1 MDNKDD
7 SNKNQKLLNHKRKS
21 KFTLE
26 EILNIYCKQHNIED
40 NEIPEKI
47 KTIYYR
53 NPEQNILINYNK
65 ENGDEFPLSR
75 HIHNKKEKGLNLEED
90 KNIEDKE
97 KEKLNGNEIS
107 NEKVNE
113 KKEEDYLT
121 QCFICG
127 WDFLKEMS
135 FEEKNRHINL
145 CLEGKGEE
153 NKKEIISTYKEIENL
168 RKGEEEQDNNNN
180 EIPEIKEQEN
190 NREINNNINQN
201 EEQ

>member
-1 MDNKDD
+1 MNDKND

-26 EILNIYCKQHNIED
+26 EIINIYCRQHNIED

-53 NPEQNILINYNK
+53 NPEQNILIDYNK
-65 ENGDEFPLSR
+65 DNGDEFPLSK
-75 HIHNKKEKGLNLEED
+75 HIYNKKEKVINLEED
-90 KNIEDKE
+90 KKE
-97 KEKLNGNEIS
+97 EKDNEKLNENE
-107 NEKVNE
+107 VNKDKDSKE
-113 KKEEDYLT
+113 KKGEDLL

-135 FEEKNRHINL
+135 FEEKSRHINL

-153 NKKEIISTYKEIENL
+153 NKKEIISTYKEIQNL
-168 RKGEEEQDNNNN
+168 RNGEEEQENNN
-180 EIPEIKEQEN
+180 EIPEINDQEN
-190 NREINNNINQN
+190 NEENDNNNNQN
-201 EEQ
+201 EE